1 VSPPIHGSTGTLFG
15 ASTAAPAFDV
25 PDDVAAG
32 DIIVVAAFLDG
43 TSTTVTG
50 MPADFEHA
58 LGSPLDVAAGGGF
71 GEHVVAV
78 MWKRATGADTG
89 TYGFTLSGTTFVYG
103 NAVRYEGAVGS
114 GDPWDATDAAESGAV
129 SVSTAP
135 AVSVT
140 TLGADRLLVYVATDH
155 NGDSGTW
162 SPPAGYDQR
171 QGGTNTTNTEISDL
185 VQAAAGSSGSV
196 SATHTVAGFMG
207 AWLGALIGT
216 TSAAVEAN
224 APPAQLPPQLMLLL
238 AARQQRLFDGKTGTP
253 PTAVVGSTLVAL
265 VAGPAAAV
273 KVAQASGRA
282 GLALAGGGT
291 ARKTAAAAGTG
302 ELAQRGT
309 AAAAKTAPVAGR
321 AELGLTGTGAALS
334 SVARAQ
340 SGTASLAVAGT
351 AAAGRTAAC
360 AGRASIAVV
369 GIGASRRTAIP
380 AGRAVAALVGIATA
394 HKTAPAAGR
403 DVLALVGVAGATK
416 RATAAGRSELVLT
429 GAGTVSPTGARPQ
442 TGRCVVA
449 LSAYLAPDCTVH
461 RPNTGTVARGS
472 TGTAARPST
481 GLVEFCT
488 CCT

>member
-15 ASTAAPAFDV
+15 GSTATPAFDV
-25 PDDVAAG
+25 PDDVVAG
-32 DIIVVAAFLDG
+32 DIIVVAAFIDG
-43 TSTTVTG
+43 TSTDVTG

-71 GEHVVAV
+71 GEHVLAV
-78 MWKRATGADTG
+78 MWKRASGADSG
-89 TYGFTLSGTTFVYG
+89 TYDFTLSGTTFVYG

-140 TLGADRLLVYVATDH
+140 TLGPDRLLIYVATDH

-162 SPPAGYDQR
+162 SPPAGFDQR

-185 VQAAAGSSGSV
+185 AQSSAGSSGSV

-216 TSAAVEAN
+216 TSAAAEAN

-238 AARQQRLFDGKTGTP
+238 AARQQRLFDGKPGVP
-253 PTAVVGSTLVAL
+253 PTAVVGSALVAL
-265 VAGPAAAV
+265 AAGPATAV

-291 ARKTAAAAGTG
+291 AQKTAAAAGTG

-309 AAAAKTAPVAGR
+309 ATAAKTASAAGR
-321 AELGLTGTGAALS
+321 AALGLTGTGAALS
-334 SVARAQ
+334 SVARVQ
-340 SGTASLAVAGT
+340 SGTAGLAVTGS
-351 AAAGRTAAC
+351 AAAGKTAAC
-360 AGRASIAVV
+360 AGRATLTLTGTS
-369 GIGASRRTAIP
+369 TA
-380 AGRAVAALVGIATA
+380 RKTGIA
-394 HKTAPAAGR
+394 AAQS
-403 DVLALVGVAGATK
+403 VLALAGAGTATK
-416 RATAAGRSELVLT
+416 RAATAGRSELVLA

-442 TGRCVVA
+442 TGRCAVA
-449 LSAYLAPDCTVH
+449 LSAYMAHQCTTV
-461 RPNTGTVARGS
+461 RPFTGT
-472 TGTAARPST
+472 TAQPST
-481 GLVEFCT
+481 GVTARPDTGITEPPC
-488 CCT
+488 